1 MLYIAYMILNIAR
14 MLTVVAMCTIY
25 TMMWSLSVIEAL
37 RLVTI
42 EIKSRSQT
50 PSSSS
55 STIRVSNTIDHVR
68 TVLMTI
74 YHMDHGKV
82 LQQVDMKYARQ
93 SPSSHISWDKA
104 YQSLESVFFLIQ
116 YTLCSV

>member
-25 TMMWSLSVIEAL
+25 TMMWSLSVIEAS

-82 LQQVDMKYARQ
+82 LQQVDLSRCFTFIGATKLLGVQCTYKCPRN
-93 SPSSHISWDKA
+93 
-104 YQSLESVFFLIQ
+104 
-116 YTLCSV
+116 